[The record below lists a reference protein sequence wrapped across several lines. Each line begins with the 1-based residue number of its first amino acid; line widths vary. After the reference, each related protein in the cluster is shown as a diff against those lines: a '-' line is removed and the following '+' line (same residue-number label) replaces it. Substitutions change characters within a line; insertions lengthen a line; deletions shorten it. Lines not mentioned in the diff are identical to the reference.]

1 MRILHAYKVYLPDV
15 YGGIPSV
22 IAMLARLP
30 RPGFDTEV
38 LVARE
43 RGVARKYEFEGAGVE
58 AVGSIGMLMSMPL
71 APMYPLRLARRA
83 KDFDIIIHHAPF
95 PLMDMGIML
104 MPKSCPIVI
113 HWHAEVIGRPAL
125 MKILAPLFRRSLKR
139 ADKIIVSHGAIVEN
153 SPFLREFA
161 EKCIVVPYGCD
172 LAYWSD
178 LSAVQREAVDRLQQ
192 QHPRLVVA
200 IGRLVSYKGYEVF
213 LRAIRDVDAE
223 AIVIGDGPLKAD
235 LTDLATQL
243 GILDRVRFLGV
254 LPPDEVKQY
263 LHAAKVLAFPSVTE
277 AEAFGLVQLEAMAAG
292 KPVVNT
298 DLPTAVPY
306 VARDGKEG
314 FTVPPND
321 PAAFALSLRRLLDQP
336 DLAARLGEAGKERVH
351 SEFSQ
356 SLFLSRIQT
365 VYNETLEQRR
375 SVR

>member
-43 RGVARKYEFEGAGVE
+43 RGVARKYKFEGAGVE

-178 LSAVQREAVDRLQQ
+178 LSEVQREAVDRLQQ

-223 AIVIGDGPLKAD
+223 AIIIGDGPLKAD

-298 DLPTAVPY
+298 DLPTAVPH

>member
-298 DLPTAVPY
+298 DLPTAVPH

>member
-22 IAMLARLP
+22 IAMLARIL
-30 RPGFDTEV
+30 RSGFDTEV

-43 RGVARKYEFEGAGVE
+43 RGPACKYRFEGVEVE

-71 APMYPLRLARRA
+71 APMYPFRLAKRA
-83 KDFDIIIHHAPF
+83 RDFDIVVHHAPF
-95 PLMDMGIML
+95 PLMDLGTML
-104 MPKSCPIVI
+104 MPKSCALIV

-125 MKILAPLFRRSLKR
+125 MKFLAPLFRRSLKR
-139 ADKIIVSHGAIVEN
+139 AAKIIVSDRAIIEN
-153 SPFLREFA
+153 SPFLQEFA

-172 LAYWSD
+172 LAYWGE
-178 LSAVQREAVDRLQQ
+178 LSAAQREAVDRLQE
-192 QHPRLVVA
+192 QHPRLVIA

-213 LRAIRDVDAE
+213 LRALQDVDAE
-223 AIVIGDGPLKAD
+223 AIIIGEGPLKAD
-235 LTDLATQL
+235 LTKLAAEL
-243 GILDRVRFLGV
+243 GVLDRVRLLGV

-298 DLPTAVPY
+298 DLPTAVPH

-321 PAAFALSLRRLLDQP
+321 PAAFAQSLRRLLDQP
-336 DLAARLGEAGKERVH
+336 DFAAKLGAAGKERVH

-365 VYNETLEQRR
+365 IYDEAFEHRR
-375 SVR
+375 SIR